1 MSREQRLASTFVEL
15 ADTLVEDFDVVDLL
29 TLLAERCVE
38 LLDVAAA
45 GVLLAGST
53 ERLHL
58 VGATSEAA
66 ETVELFQ
73 IQNSEGPCQ
82 DCFRSGEAVD
92 TPDLADAG
100 DRWPQFAPV
109 AVAAG
114 FRGAHAVPLRLRG
127 QIVGVVGLFRAV
139 PGSFSAEDLGTAQAL
154 ADVASI
160 AVIQSRALHDSH
172 IVREQLQHALN
183 DRVAIEQAK
192 GIVAER
198 LGCSVD
204 DAFTI
209 LRTRARATSRRLSLV
224 ARDVVVGRVDPTHW

>member
-45 GVLLAGST
+45 GVLLVGPGN
-53 ERLHL
+53 RLHL

-73 IQNSEGPCQ
+73 IQNAEGPCQ
-82 DCFRSGEAVD
+82 DCFRTGEPVEAS
-92 TPDLADAG
+92 DLAHAG
-100 DRWPQFAPV
+100 DDWPHFAPV
-109 AVAAG
+109 AVSAG
-114 FRGAHAVPLRLRG
+114 FRAAHAVPLRLRG

-139 PGSFSAEDLGTAQAL
+139 SGTFSTDDLAIAQAL

-160 AVIQSRALHDSH
+160 AVVQSRALHDSH
-172 IVREQLQHALN
+172 LVREQLQQALN
-183 DRVAIEQAK
+183 DRIAIEQAK
-192 GIVAER
+192 GIISER
-198 LGCSVD
+198 VGCGVD
-204 DAFTI
+204 AAFMI
-209 LRTRARATSRRLSLV
+209 LRTHARSTSRRLSLV
-224 ARDVVVGRVDPTHW
+224 AQDVVLGLVDPVHW